1 LTTMSS
7 VNDFLDL
14 RTLAVVGVSRSEKKF
29 SRRLYRTLKKRGYN
43 VFAVNPNM
51 DSIDGEICYENL
63 QSLPQ
68 KADGAVIVV
77 PPDQTNKVVRDAVEA
92 GVKHIWIQ
100 QGAESKEAIDY
111 CTENQINVIHD
122 QCVLMFAEPSFPHSF
137 HRSVLKVFG
146 KLPK

>member
-7 VNDFLDL
+7 VTDFLDQ

-29 SRRLYRTLKKRGYN
+29 SHRLYKSLKKRGYN
-43 VFAVNPNM
+43 VFAVNPNA

-68 KADGAVIVV
+68 KADGVVIVI

-100 QGAESKEAIDY
+100 QGL
-111 CTENQINVIHD
+111 N
-122 QCVLMFAEPSFPHSF
+122 
-137 HRSVLKVFG
+137 
-146 KLPK
+146 PKRL

>member
-1 LTTMSS
+1 MSS
-7 VNDFLDL
+7 VNDFLDQ

-77 PPDQTNKVVRDAVEA
+77 PPDQTNR
-92 GVKHIWIQ
+92 
-100 QGAESKEAIDY
+100 Y
-111 CTENQINVIHD
+111 CQ
-122 QCVLMFAEPSFPHSF
+122 
-137 HRSVLKVFG
+137 
-146 KLPK
+146 